1 MGRRSRELQQR
12 REERERV
19 YAARARVARIQVSDE
34 TWAIYRVSLGATPI
48 SVALGKLVERE
59 VASHR
64 RRTGL
69 DADGVR
75 SAVHG
80 ARAVAEELATLIARL
95 EAHV

>member
-1 MGRRSRELQQR
+1 M
-12 REERERV
+12 
-19 YAARARVARIQVSDE
+19 ARIQVSDE
-34 TWAIYRVSLGATPI
+34 TWAAYRVSLGATPI
-48 SVALGKLVERE
+48 SVALGRLVERE

-75 SAVHG
+75 SAVDD
-80 ARAVAEELATLIARL
+80 ARAVADELATLIARL